1 MAIIV
6 TIEMTIEVWDTS
18 RDTSIGTTRS
28 VLTKSFDESAG
39 QGRAAAYTASLQLG
53 ATRHRARPGRWPR
66 RESSLMA
73 AAGRRWRAAV
83 SRHAPHAQP
92 AREG

>member
-6 TIEMTIEVWDTS
+6 TIEMTTEVWDTS

-39 QGRAAAYTASLQLG
+39 QGRAAAYTASCSLVQHVTVRVQDAG
-53 ATRHRARPGRWPR
+53 HVASRP
-66 RESSLMA
+66 
-73 AAGRRWRAAV
+73 
-83 SRHAPHAQP
+83 
-92 AREG
+92 